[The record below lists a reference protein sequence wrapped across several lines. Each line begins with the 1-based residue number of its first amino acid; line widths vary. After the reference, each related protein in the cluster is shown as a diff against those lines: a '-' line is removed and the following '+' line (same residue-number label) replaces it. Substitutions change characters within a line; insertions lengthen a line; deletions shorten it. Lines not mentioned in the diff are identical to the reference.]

1 MNYEEAVNYF
11 LDIPRFAAKKH
22 DLSGL
27 RRFLEELGNP
37 DRRFKIIHVAGTNG
51 KGSVCAFLESIL
63 REQGMKTAA
72 FTSPHLVRVNE
83 RFRFDGESVDD
94 GTFLEAFLAV
104 RQAAEKLEREGVSH
118 PTFFEFAF
126 LMFMVMCK
134 TRAPQWV
141 ILETGM
147 GGRLD
152 ATNVIEKPKL
162 TVITSVSLDHMQYLG
177 PTVEAIAG
185 EKAGILKRGVPVVF
199 DANRPEVRAVIEKR
213 AAGLSCGVY
222 AVQKSWYNRTDM
234 DGESLTMEIPAESRP
249 GHEAHGQ
256 QARRSGN
263 SDRVLRL
270 MVPFAAQYQADNAM
284 LAVTA
289 ARLFGIP
296 DEIIAR
302 GIQKTRWPGRMEQVM
317 PGVFLDGA
325 HNEDGIRA
333 FAAAASR
340 IVKREREQGKGR
352 TVYLLLAISSDKEH
366 ASMTRL
372 LCENLPFDVLFV
384 TQVAYGRRLESGIL
398 EREASGLTERPVE
411 VYDTVG
417 GALEELLKRRSPGDL
432 IFCAGSLY
440 LIGEI
445 KGELLRQG
453 EIL

>member
-37 DRRFKIIHVAGTNG
+37 DRRLKIIHVAGTNG

-152 ATNVIEKPKL
+152 ATNVIEKPQL
-162 TVITSVSLDHMQYLG
+162 VVITSVGLDHMQYLG
-177 PTVEAIAG
+177 STVEAIAG
-185 EKAGILKRGVPVVF
+185 EKAGILKRGVLVVF

-234 DGESLTMEIPAESRP
+234 DGESLTMEIPDKA
-249 GHEAHGQ
+249 
-256 QARRSGN
+256 
-263 SDRVLRL
+263 LRL
-270 MVPFAAQYQADNAM
+270 TVPFAAQYQADNAM

-296 DEIIAR
+296 DEVIAR

-333 FAAAASR
+333 FASAASR
-340 IVKREREQGKGR
+340 IVKRERELGKGR

-384 TQVAYGRRLESGIL
+384 TQVAYGRRLESSIL

>member
-37 DRRFKIIHVAGTNG
+37 DRRLKIIHVAGTNG

-152 ATNVIEKPKL
+152 ATNVIEKPQL
-162 TVITSVSLDHMQYLG
+162 VVITSVGLDHMQYLG
-177 PTVEAIAG
+177 STVEAIAG
-185 EKAGILKRGVPVVF
+185 EKAGILKRGVLVVF

-234 DGESLTMEIPAESRP
+234 DGESLTMEIPDKA
-249 GHEAHGQ
+249 
-256 QARRSGN
+256 
-263 SDRVLRL
+263 LRL
-270 MVPFAAQYQADNAM
+270 TVPFAAQYQADNAM

-333 FAAAASR
+333 FASAASR
-340 IVKREREQGKGR
+340 IVKRERELGKGR

-384 TQVAYGRRLESGIL
+384 TQVAYGRRLESSIL

>member
-63 REQGMKTAA
+63 REQGMRTAA

-177 PTVEAIAG
+177 STVEAIAG

-234 DGESLTMEIPAESRP
+234 DGESLTMEIPDKA
-249 GHEAHGQ
+249 
-256 QARRSGN
+256 
-263 SDRVLRL
+263 LRL
-270 MVPFAAQYQADNAM
+270 TVPFAAQYQADNAM

-296 DEIIAR
+296 DEVIAR

-384 TQVAYGRRLESGIL
+384 TQVAYGRRLESSIL

>member
-83 RFRFDGESVDD
+83 RFRFDGENVDD

-177 PTVEAIAG
+177 STVEAIAG

-234 DGESLTMEIPAESRP
+234 DGESLTMEIPDKA
-249 GHEAHGQ
+249 
-256 QARRSGN
+256 
-263 SDRVLRL
+263 LRL
-270 MVPFAAQYQADNAM
+270 TVPFAAQYQADNAM

-384 TQVAYGRRLESGIL
+384 TQVAYGRRLESSIL

>member
-152 ATNVIEKPKL
+152 ATNVIEKPQL
-162 TVITSVSLDHMQYLG
+162 VVITSVGLDHMQYLG
-177 PTVEAIAG
+177 STVEAIAG
-185 EKAGILKRGVPVVF
+185 EKAGILKRGVLVVF

-234 DGESLTMEIPAESRP
+234 DGESLTMEIPDKA
-249 GHEAHGQ
+249 
-256 QARRSGN
+256 
-263 SDRVLRL
+263 LRL
-270 MVPFAAQYQADNAM
+270 TVPFAAQYQADNAM

-296 DEIIAR
+296 DEVIAR

-384 TQVAYGRRLESGIL
+384 TQVAYGRRLESSIL

>member
-63 REQGMKTAA
+63 REQGMRTAA
-72 FTSPHLVRVNE
+72 FTSPHLVCVNE
-83 RFRFDGESVDD
+83 RFRFDGENVDD

-177 PTVEAIAG
+177 STVEAIAG

-234 DGESLTMEIPAESRP
+234 DGESLTMEIPDKA
-249 GHEAHGQ
+249 
-256 QARRSGN
+256 
-263 SDRVLRL
+263 LRL
-270 MVPFAAQYQADNAM
+270 TVPFAAQYQADNAM

-384 TQVAYGRRLESGIL
+384 TQVAYGRRLESSIL

>member
-37 DRRFKIIHVAGTNG
+37 DRRLKIIHVAGTNG

-118 PTFFEFAF
+118 PTFFEFAV

-152 ATNVIEKPKL
+152 ATNVIEKPQL
-162 TVITSVSLDHMQYLG
+162 VVITSVGLDHMQYLG
-177 PTVEAIAG
+177 STVEAIAG
-185 EKAGILKRGVPVVF
+185 EKAGILKRGVLVVF

-234 DGESLTMEIPAESRP
+234 DGESLTMEIPDKA
-249 GHEAHGQ
+249 
-256 QARRSGN
+256 
-263 SDRVLRL
+263 LRL
-270 MVPFAAQYQADNAM
+270 TVPFAAQYQADNAM

-296 DEIIAR
+296 DEVIAR

-333 FAAAASR
+333 FASAASR
-340 IVKREREQGKGR
+340 IVKRERELGKGR

-384 TQVAYGRRLESGIL
+384 TQVAYGRRLESSIL

>member
-37 DRRFKIIHVAGTNG
+37 DRRLKIIHVAGTNG

-152 ATNVIEKPKL
+152 ATNVIEKPQL
-162 TVITSVSLDHMQYLG
+162 VVITSVGLDHMQYLG
-177 PTVEAIAG
+177 STVEAIAG
-185 EKAGILKRGVPVVF
+185 EKAGILKRGVLVVF

-234 DGESLTMEIPAESRP
+234 DGESLTMEIPDKA
-249 GHEAHGQ
+249 
-256 QARRSGN
+256 
-263 SDRVLRL
+263 LRL
-270 MVPFAAQYQADNAM
+270 TVPFAAQYQADNAM
-284 LAVTA
+284 RAVTA

-296 DEIIAR
+296 DEVIAR

-333 FAAAASR
+333 FASAASR
-340 IVKREREQGKGR
+340 IVKRERELGKGR

-384 TQVAYGRRLESGIL
+384 TQVAYGRRLESSIL

>member
-37 DRRFKIIHVAGTNG
+37 DRRLKIIHVAGTNG

-152 ATNVIEKPKL
+152 ATNVIEKPQL
-162 TVITSVSLDHMQYLG
+162 VVITSVGLDHMQYLG
-177 PTVEAIAG
+177 STVEAIAG
-185 EKAGILKRGVPVVF
+185 EKAGILKRGVLVVF

-234 DGESLTMEIPAESRP
+234 DGESLTMEIPDKA
-249 GHEAHGQ
+249 
-256 QARRSGN
+256 
-263 SDRVLRL
+263 LRL
-270 MVPFAAQYQADNAM
+270 TVPFAAQYQADNAM

-296 DEIIAR
+296 DEVIAR

-333 FAAAASR
+333 FASAASR
-340 IVKREREQGKGR
+340 IVKRERELGKGR
-352 TVYLLLAISSDKEH
+352 TVYLLLATSSDKEH

-384 TQVAYGRRLESGIL
+384 TQVAYGRRLESSIL

>member
-37 DRRFKIIHVAGTNG
+37 DRRLKIIHVAGTNG

-94 GTFLEAFLAV
+94 GTFLDAFLAV

-152 ATNVIEKPKL
+152 ATNVIEKPQL
-162 TVITSVSLDHMQYLG
+162 VVITSVGLDHMQYLG
-177 PTVEAIAG
+177 STVEAIAG
-185 EKAGILKRGVPVVF
+185 EKAGILKRGVLVVF

-234 DGESLTMEIPAESRP
+234 DGESLTMEIPDKA
-249 GHEAHGQ
+249 
-256 QARRSGN
+256 
-263 SDRVLRL
+263 LRL
-270 MVPFAAQYQADNAM
+270 TVPFAAQYQADNAM

-296 DEIIAR
+296 DEVIAR

-333 FAAAASR
+333 FASAASR
-340 IVKREREQGKGR
+340 IVKRERELGKGR

-384 TQVAYGRRLESGIL
+384 TQVAYGRRLESSIL

>member
-37 DRRFKIIHVAGTNG
+37 DRRLKIIHVAGTNG

-152 ATNVIEKPKL
+152 ATNVIEKPQL
-162 TVITSVSLDHMQYLG
+162 VVITSVGLDHMQYLG
-177 PTVEAIAG
+177 STVEAIAG
-185 EKAGILKRGVPVVF
+185 EKAGILKRGVLVVF
-199 DANRPEVRAVIEKR
+199 DANRPGVRAVIEKR
-213 AAGLSCGVY
+213 AAGLACGVY

-234 DGESLTMEIPAESRP
+234 DGESLTMEIPDKA
-249 GHEAHGQ
+249 
-256 QARRSGN
+256 
-263 SDRVLRL
+263 LRL
-270 MVPFAAQYQADNAM
+270 TVPFAAQYQADNAM

-296 DEIIAR
+296 DEVIAR

-333 FAAAASR
+333 FASAASR
-340 IVKREREQGKGR
+340 IVKRERELGKGR

-384 TQVAYGRRLESGIL
+384 TQVAYGRRLESSIL

>member
-37 DRRFKIIHVAGTNG
+37 DRRLKIIHVAGTNG

-152 ATNVIEKPKL
+152 ATNVIEKPQL
-162 TVITSVSLDHMQYLG
+162 VVITSVGLDHMQYLG
-177 PTVEAIAG
+177 STVEAIAG
-185 EKAGILKRGVPVVF
+185 EKAGILKRGVLVVF
-199 DANRPEVRAVIEKR
+199 DANRPEVRAVIEKI

-234 DGESLTMEIPAESRP
+234 DGESLTMEIPDKA
-249 GHEAHGQ
+249 
-256 QARRSGN
+256 
-263 SDRVLRL
+263 LRL
-270 MVPFAAQYQADNAM
+270 TVPFAAQYQADNAM

-296 DEIIAR
+296 DEVIAR

-333 FAAAASR
+333 FASAASR
-340 IVKREREQGKGR
+340 IVKRERELGKGR

-384 TQVAYGRRLESGIL
+384 TQVAYGRRLESSIL

>member
-37 DRRFKIIHVAGTNG
+37 DRRLKIIHVAGTNG

-152 ATNVIEKPKL
+152 ATNVIEKPQL
-162 TVITSVSLDHMQYLG
+162 VVITSVGLDHMQYLG
-177 PTVEAIAG
+177 STVEAIAG
-185 EKAGILKRGVPVVF
+185 EKAGILKRGVLVVF

-234 DGESLTMEIPAESRP
+234 DGESLTMEIPDKA
-249 GHEAHGQ
+249 
-256 QARRSGN
+256 
-263 SDRVLRL
+263 LRL
-270 MVPFAAQYQADNAM
+270 TVPFAAQYQADNAM

-289 ARLFGIP
+289 ARFLGIP
-296 DEIIAR
+296 DEVIAR

>member
-37 DRRFKIIHVAGTNG
+37 DRRLKIIHVAGTNG

-152 ATNVIEKPKL
+152 ATNVIEKPQL
-162 TVITSVSLDHMQYLG
+162 VVITSVGLDHMQYLG
-177 PTVEAIAG
+177 STVEAIAG
-185 EKAGILKRGVPVVF
+185 EKAGILKRGILVVF

-234 DGESLTMEIPAESRP
+234 DGESLTMEIPDKA
-249 GHEAHGQ
+249 
-256 QARRSGN
+256 
-263 SDRVLRL
+263 LRL
-270 MVPFAAQYQADNAM
+270 TVPFAAQYQADNAM

-296 DEIIAR
+296 DEVIAR

-333 FAAAASR
+333 FASAASR
-340 IVKREREQGKGR
+340 IVKRERELGKGR

-384 TQVAYGRRLESGIL
+384 TQVAYGRRLESSIL

>member
-63 REQGMKTAA
+63 REQGMRTAA
-72 FTSPHLVRVNE
+72 FTSPHLVCVNE
-83 RFRFDGESVDD
+83 RFRFDGENVDD
-94 GTFLEAFLAV
+94 GTVLEAFLAV

-177 PTVEAIAG
+177 STVEAIAG

-234 DGESLTMEIPAESRP
+234 DGESLTMEIPDKA
-249 GHEAHGQ
+249 
-256 QARRSGN
+256 
-263 SDRVLRL
+263 LRL
-270 MVPFAAQYQADNAM
+270 TVPFAAQYQADNAM

-384 TQVAYGRRLESGIL
+384 TQVAYGRRLESSIL

>member
-63 REQGMKTAA
+63 REQGMRTAA
-72 FTSPHLVRVNE
+72 FTSPHLVCVNE
-83 RFRFDGESVDD
+83 RFRFDGENVDD

-177 PTVEAIAG
+177 STVEAIAG

-234 DGESLTMEIPAESRP
+234 DGESLTMEIPDKA
-249 GHEAHGQ
+249 
-256 QARRSGN
+256 
-263 SDRVLRL
+263 LRL
-270 MVPFAAQYQADNAM
+270 TVPFAAQYQADNAM

-340 IVKREREQGKGR
+340 TSRKRWSR
-352 TVYLLLAISSDKEH
+352 
-366 ASMTRL
+366 
-372 LCENLPFDVLFV
+372 C
-384 TQVAYGRRLESGIL
+384 
-398 EREASGLTERPVE
+398 
-411 VYDTVG
+411 
-417 GALEELLKRRSPGDL
+417 SPRAAKSAPDWDL
-432 IFCAGSLY
+432 
-440 LIGEI
+440 
-445 KGELLRQG
+445 R
-453 EIL
+453 

>member
-63 REQGMKTAA
+63 REQGMRTAA
-72 FTSPHLVRVNE
+72 FTSPHLVCVNE
-83 RFRFDGESVDD
+83 RFRFDGENVDD

-126 LMFMVMCK
+126 LRFMVMCK

-177 PTVEAIAG
+177 STVEAIAG

-234 DGESLTMEIPAESRP
+234 DGESLTMEIPDKA
-249 GHEAHGQ
+249 
-256 QARRSGN
+256 
-263 SDRVLRL
+263 LRL
-270 MVPFAAQYQADNAM
+270 TVPFAAQYQADNAM

-384 TQVAYGRRLESGIL
+384 TQVAYGRRLESSIL

>member
-37 DRRFKIIHVAGTNG
+37 DRRLKIIHVAGTNG

-177 PTVEAIAG
+177 STVEAIAG

-234 DGESLTMEIPAESRP
+234 DGESLTMEIPDKA
-249 GHEAHGQ
+249 
-256 QARRSGN
+256 
-263 SDRVLRL
+263 LRL
-270 MVPFAAQYQADNAM
+270 TVPFAAQYQADNAM

-384 TQVAYGRRLESGIL
+384 TQVAYGRRLESSIL

>member
-37 DRRFKIIHVAGTNG
+37 DRRLKIIHVAGTNG

-63 REQGMKTAA
+63 REQGMRTAA
-72 FTSPHLVRVNE
+72 FTSPHLVCVNE
-83 RFRFDGESVDD
+83 RFRFDGENVDD

-177 PTVEAIAG
+177 STVEAIAG

-234 DGESLTMEIPAESRP
+234 DGESLTMEIPDKA
-249 GHEAHGQ
+249 
-256 QARRSGN
+256 
-263 SDRVLRL
+263 LRL
-270 MVPFAAQYQADNAM
+270 TVPFAAQYQADNAM

-296 DEIIAR
+296 DEVIAR

-384 TQVAYGRRLESGIL
+384 TQVAYGRRLESSIL

>member
-37 DRRFKIIHVAGTNG
+37 DRRLKIIHVAGTNG

-152 ATNVIEKPKL
+152 ATNVIEKPQL
-162 TVITSVSLDHMQYLG
+162 VVITSVGLDHMQYLG
-177 PTVEAIAG
+177 STVEAIAG
-185 EKAGILKRGVPVVF
+185 EKAGILKRGVLVVF

-234 DGESLTMEIPAESRP
+234 DGESLTMEIPDKA
-249 GHEAHGQ
+249 
-256 QARRSGN
+256 
-263 SDRVLRL
+263 LRL
-270 MVPFAAQYQADNAM
+270 TVPFAAQYQADNAM

-296 DEIIAR
+296 DEVIAR

-333 FAAAASR
+333 FASAASR
-340 IVKREREQGKGR
+340 IVKRERELGKGR

-384 TQVAYGRRLESGIL
+384 TQVAYGRRLESSIL
-398 EREASGLTERPVE
+398 EREASGLTERLWRCM
-411 VYDTVG
+411 TRW
-417 GALEELLKRRSPGDL
+417 AAR
-432 IFCAGSLY
+432 
-440 LIGEI
+440 
-445 KGELLRQG
+445 LRNF
-453 EIL
+453 

>member
-152 ATNVIEKPKL
+152 ATNVIEKPQL
-162 TVITSVSLDHMQYLG
+162 AVITSVGLDHMQYLG
-177 PTVEAIAG
+177 STVEAIAG

-249 GHEAHGQ
+249 GREAHGQ

-263 SDRVLRL
+263 PDKVLRL
-270 MVPFAAQYQADNAM
+270 TVPFAAQYQADNAM

-296 DEIIAR
+296 DESHRPGHTKDPLAGAHGAGDAR
-302 GIQKTRWPGRMEQVM
+302 RVPGRSPQRGRH
-317 PGVFLDGA
+317 PRFRIRGVADCEAGEGAGERQDGLSAPCHFLRQ
-325 HNEDGIRA
+325 RA
-333 FAAAASR
+333 RVHDAAA
-340 IVKREREQGKGR
+340 
-352 TVYLLLAISSDKEH
+352 L
-366 ASMTRL
+366 
-372 LCENLPFDVLFV
+372 
-384 TQVAYGRRLESGIL
+384 
-398 EREASGLTERPVE
+398 
-411 VYDTVG
+411 
-417 GALEELLKRRSPGDL
+417 
-432 IFCAGSLY
+432 
-440 LIGEI
+440 
-445 KGELLRQG
+445 
-453 EIL
+453 

>member
-63 REQGMKTAA
+63 REQGMRTAA
-72 FTSPHLVRVNE
+72 FTSPHLVCVNE
-83 RFRFDGESVDD
+83 RFRFDGENVDD

-177 PTVEAIAG
+177 STVEAIAG

-234 DGESLTMEIPAESRP
+234 DGESLTMEIPDKA
-249 GHEAHGQ
+249 
-256 QARRSGN
+256 
-263 SDRVLRL
+263 LRL
-270 MVPFAAQYQADNAM
+270 TVPFAAQYQADNAM

-289 ARLFGIP
+289 ARHFGIP

-384 TQVAYGRRLESGIL
+384 TQVAYGRRLESSIL

>member
-37 DRRFKIIHVAGTNG
+37 DRRLKIIHVAGTNG

-83 RFRFDGESVDD
+83 RFRFDGENVDD

-177 PTVEAIAG
+177 STVEAIAG
-185 EKAGILKRGVPVVF
+185 EKAGILKRGVLVVF

-234 DGESLTMEIPAESRP
+234 DGESLTMEIPDKA
-249 GHEAHGQ
+249 
-256 QARRSGN
+256 
-263 SDRVLRL
+263 LRL
-270 MVPFAAQYQADNAM
+270 TVPFAAQYQADNAM

-296 DEIIAR
+296 DEVIAR

-333 FAAAASR
+333 FASAASR
-340 IVKREREQGKGR
+340 IVKRERELGKGR

-384 TQVAYGRRLESGIL
+384 TQVAYGRRLESSIL

>member
-1 MNYEEAVNYF
+1 
-11 LDIPRFAAKKH
+11 
-22 DLSGL
+22 
-27 RRFLEELGNP
+27 
-37 DRRFKIIHVAGTNG
+37 
-51 KGSVCAFLESIL
+51 
-63 REQGMKTAA
+63 
-72 FTSPHLVRVNE
+72 
-83 RFRFDGESVDD
+83 
-94 GTFLEAFLAV
+94 
-104 RQAAEKLEREGVSH
+104 
-118 PTFFEFAF
+118 
-126 LMFMVMCK
+126 MFMVMCK

-177 PTVEAIAG
+177 STVEAIAG

-234 DGESLTMEIPAESRP
+234 DGESLTMEIPDKA
-249 GHEAHGQ
+249 
-256 QARRSGN
+256 
-263 SDRVLRL
+263 LRL
-270 MVPFAAQYQADNAM
+270 TVPFAAQYQADNAM

-384 TQVAYGRRLESGIL
+384 TQVAYGRRLESSIL

>member
-63 REQGMKTAA
+63 REQGMRTAA
-72 FTSPHLVRVNE
+72 FTSPHLVCVNE
-83 RFRFDGESVDD
+83 RFRFDGENVDD

-177 PTVEAIAG
+177 STVEAIAG

-234 DGESLTMEIPAESRP
+234 DGESLTMEIPDKA
-249 GHEAHGQ
+249 
-256 QARRSGN
+256 
-263 SDRVLRL
+263 LRL
-270 MVPFAAQYQADNAM
+270 TVPFAAQYQADNAM

-352 TVYLLLAISSDKEH
+352 TVYLLLAISSDKDH

-384 TQVAYGRRLESGIL
+384 TQVAYGRRLESSIL

>member
-1 MNYEEAVNYF
+1 M
-11 LDIPRFAAKKH
+11 
-22 DLSGL
+22 
-27 RRFLEELGNP
+27 EELGNP

-63 REQGMKTAA
+63 REQGMRTAA
-72 FTSPHLVRVNE
+72 FTSPHLVCVNE
-83 RFRFDGESVDD
+83 RFRFDGENVDD

-177 PTVEAIAG
+177 STVEAIAG

-234 DGESLTMEIPAESRP
+234 DGESLTMEIPDKA
-249 GHEAHGQ
+249 
-256 QARRSGN
+256 
-263 SDRVLRL
+263 LRL
-270 MVPFAAQYQADNAM
+270 TVPFAAQYQADNAM

-384 TQVAYGRRLESGIL
+384 TQVAYGRRLESSIL

>member
-37 DRRFKIIHVAGTNG
+37 DRRLKIIHVAGTNG

-83 RFRFDGESVDD
+83 RFRFDGENVDD

-152 ATNVIEKPKL
+152 ATNVIEKPQL
-162 TVITSVSLDHMQYLG
+162 VVITSVGLDHMQYLG
-177 PTVEAIAG
+177 STVEAIAG
-185 EKAGILKRGVPVVF
+185 EKAGILKRGVLVVF

-234 DGESLTMEIPAESRP
+234 DGESLTMEIPDKA
-249 GHEAHGQ
+249 
-256 QARRSGN
+256 
-263 SDRVLRL
+263 LRL
-270 MVPFAAQYQADNAM
+270 TVPFAAQYQADNAM

-296 DEIIAR
+296 DEVIAR

-333 FAAAASR
+333 FASAASR
-340 IVKREREQGKGR
+340 IVKRERELGKGR

-384 TQVAYGRRLESGIL
+384 TQVAYGRRLESSIL

>member
-63 REQGMKTAA
+63 REQGMRTAA
-72 FTSPHLVRVNE
+72 FTSPHLVCVNE
-83 RFRFDGESVDD
+83 RFRFDGENVDD

-177 PTVEAIAG
+177 STVEAIAG

-234 DGESLTMEIPAESRP
+234 DGESLTMEIPDKA
-249 GHEAHGQ
+249 
-256 QARRSGN
+256 
-263 SDRVLRL
+263 LRL
-270 MVPFAAQYQADNAM
+270 TVPFAAQYQADNAM

-296 DEIIAR
+296 DEVIAR

-384 TQVAYGRRLESGIL
+384 TQVAYGRRLESSIL

>member
-37 DRRFKIIHVAGTNG
+37 DRRLKIIHVAGTNG

-152 ATNVIEKPKL
+152 ATNVIEKPQL
-162 TVITSVSLDHMQYLG
+162 VVITSVGLDHMQYLG
-177 PTVEAIAG
+177 STVEAIAG
-185 EKAGILKRGVPVVF
+185 EKAGILKRGVLVVF

-234 DGESLTMEIPAESRP
+234 DGESLTMEIPDKA
-249 GHEAHGQ
+249 
-256 QARRSGN
+256 
-263 SDRVLRL
+263 LRL
-270 MVPFAAQYQADNAM
+270 TVPFAAQYQADNAM
-284 LAVTA
+284 RAVTA

-296 DEIIAR
+296 DEVIAR

-333 FAAAASR
+333 FASAASR
-340 IVKREREQGKGR
+340 IVKRERELGKGR

-384 TQVAYGRRLESGIL
+384 TQVAYGRRLESSIL

-445 KGELLRQG
+445 KGELLRRG

>member
-1 MNYEEAVNYF
+1 MNAWDYMEG
-11 LDIPRFAAKKH
+11 IPMWAGKKH
-22 DLSGL
+22 S
-27 RRFLEELGNP
+27 LEEIEDFLKELKEP
-37 DRRFKIIHVAGTNG
+37 QKSFQVVHVAGTNG
-51 KGSVCAFLESIL
+51 KGSVCAFLTSIL
-63 REQGMKTAA
+63 KEAGY
-72 FTSPHLVRVNE
+72 FTGTFISPHLERIEE
-83 RFRFDGESVDD
+83 RFLLDGNVIGQED
-94 GTFLEAFLAV
+94 FLQSFQTVYETAKK
-104 RQAAEKLEREGVSH
+104 RQERGLGH
-118 PTFFEFAF
+118 PSYFEFLFYMA
-126 LMFMVMCK
+126 MVLFAGK
-134 TRAPQWV
+134 GVEIAV
-141 ILETGM
+141 LETGM

-177 PTVEAIAG
+177 STVEAIAG

-234 DGESLTMEIPAESRP
+234 DGESLTMEIPDKA
-249 GHEAHGQ
+249 
-256 QARRSGN
+256 
-263 SDRVLRL
+263 LRL
-270 MVPFAAQYQADNAM
+270 TVPFAAQYQADNAM

-384 TQVAYGRRLESGIL
+384 TQVAYGRRLESSIL

>member
-63 REQGMKTAA
+63 REQGMRTAA
-72 FTSPHLVRVNE
+72 FTSPHLVCVNE
-83 RFRFDGESVDD
+83 RFRFDGENVDD

-177 PTVEAIAG
+177 STVEAIAG

-234 DGESLTMEIPAESRP
+234 DGESLTMEIPDKA
-249 GHEAHGQ
+249 
-256 QARRSGN
+256 
-263 SDRVLRL
+263 LRL
-270 MVPFAAQYQADNAM
+270 TVPFAAQYQADNAM

-384 TQVAYGRRLESGIL
+384 TQVAYGRRLESSIL

-445 KGELLRQG
+445 KGELVRQG

>member
-37 DRRFKIIHVAGTNG
+37 DRRLKIIHVAGTNG

-141 ILETGM
+141 ILEPGM

-152 ATNVIEKPKL
+152 ATNVIEKPQL
-162 TVITSVSLDHMQYLG
+162 VVITSVGLDHMQYLG
-177 PTVEAIAG
+177 STVEAIAG
-185 EKAGILKRGVPVVF
+185 EKAGILKRGVLVVF

-234 DGESLTMEIPAESRP
+234 DGESLTMEIPDKA
-249 GHEAHGQ
+249 
-256 QARRSGN
+256 
-263 SDRVLRL
+263 LRL
-270 MVPFAAQYQADNAM
+270 TVPFAAQYQADNAM

-296 DEIIAR
+296 DEVIAR

-333 FAAAASR
+333 FASAASR
-340 IVKREREQGKGR
+340 IVKRERELGKGR

-384 TQVAYGRRLESGIL
+384 TQVAYGRRLESSIL

>member
-37 DRRFKIIHVAGTNG
+37 DRRLKIIHVAGTNG

-152 ATNVIEKPKL
+152 ATNVIEKPQL
-162 TVITSVSLDHMQYLG
+162 VVITSVGLDHMQYLG
-177 PTVEAIAG
+177 STVEAIAG
-185 EKAGILKRGVPVVF
+185 EKAGILKRGVLVVF
-199 DANRPEVRAVIEKR
+199 DANRPEVRAVIEKS

-234 DGESLTMEIPAESRP
+234 DGESLTMEIPDKA
-249 GHEAHGQ
+249 
-256 QARRSGN
+256 
-263 SDRVLRL
+263 LRL
-270 MVPFAAQYQADNAM
+270 TVPFAAQYQADNAM

-296 DEIIAR
+296 DEVIAR

-333 FAAAASR
+333 FASAASR
-340 IVKREREQGKGR
+340 IVKRERELGKGR

-384 TQVAYGRRLESGIL
+384 TQVAYGRRLESSIL